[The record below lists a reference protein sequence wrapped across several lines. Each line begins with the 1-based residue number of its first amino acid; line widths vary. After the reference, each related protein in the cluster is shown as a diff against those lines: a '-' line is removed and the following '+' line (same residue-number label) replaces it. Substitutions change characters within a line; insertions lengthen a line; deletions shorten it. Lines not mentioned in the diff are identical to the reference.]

1 MEPKL
6 YRKIFLAFVQ
16 IHILHHASKEPF
28 FGLWMIEEL
37 QNHGYSL
44 SAGTLYPILHQ
55 MEADGLLER
64 DERVIEGK
72 VRKYYSITKKGEIVL
87 EEAKQK
93 SRELYH
99 EIIKD

>member
-1 MEPKL
+1 METKL